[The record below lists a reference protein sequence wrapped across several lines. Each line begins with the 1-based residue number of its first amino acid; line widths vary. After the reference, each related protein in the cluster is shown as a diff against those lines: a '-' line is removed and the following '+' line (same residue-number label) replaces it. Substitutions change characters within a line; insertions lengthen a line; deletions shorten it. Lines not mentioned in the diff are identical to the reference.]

1 MQCIAPLIR
10 QFNTSSPLQLRRKD
24 NKSTIRVPSKK
35 ALAAKAR
42 RKAALAAKEE
52 QGLLKLPLVDAI
64 AVLRVSYVQLLHT
77 IIQIQQE
84 SRLSRLRHQRPSLS
98 YLLRPRSE
106 MDSQYQKEESLF
118 QEKQNRDQRI
128 KFLYLP
134 KEDMPTKQERQE
146 HTLSVVQN

>member
-1 MQCIAPLIR
+1 MQCIAPLVR
-10 QFNTSSPLQLRRKD
+10 QLYTSSPLQYRRQK
-24 NKSTIRVPSKK
+24 NQSTIRVPSKK

-52 QGLLKLPLVDAI
+52 QALLKLPLVDAI
-64 AVLRVSYVQLLHT
+64 AVLRVCAVIAYNNPNST
-77 IIQIQQE
+77 E

-98 YLLRPRSE
+98 YLLRPKSE
-106 MDSQYQKEESLF
+106 MASQYQEEESLF
-118 QEKQNRDQRI
+118 QEKQNQGQKI
-128 KFLYLP
+128 KSLYLP